1 MCMKEIDKLEWIFH
15 EGGNGWKKNFLENLR
30 NIEG

>member
-15 EGGNGWKKNFLENLR
+15 EASNGWKKKFLENLS